1 MLTQVWLLQENIQLK
16 LLYIQLSLPIWNGF
30 LLVNNGIR
38 IIFGHYYLNLNLG
51 GYGVS
56 TTYSPTLPIAC
67 TANYSAD
74 AVPRNSF
81 QMDIGVVEPNL
92 ATLNFALHN
101 NSANTQHVYGVYYI
115 VIGY

>member
-1 MLTQVWLLQENIQLK
+1 MTYSREISTISVFFPT
-16 LLYIQLSLPIWNGF
+16 LSSLRVGF
-30 LLVNNGIR
+30 LFSNEIKIN
-38 IIFGHYYLNLNLG
+38 FGHYYLNLNLG
-51 GYGVS
+51 RYGVS
-56 TTYSPTLPIAC
+56 TTYSITLPIAC
-67 TANYSAD
+67 TGNYSAV

>member
-1 MLTQVWLLQENIQLK
+1 M
-16 LLYIQLSLPIWNGF
+16 GF
-30 LLVNNGIR
+30 LFSNEIKIN
-38 IIFGHYYLNLNLG
+38 FGHYYLNLNLG
-51 GYGVS
+51 RYGVS
-56 TTYSPTLPIAC
+56 TTYSITLPIAC
-67 TANYSAD
+67 TGNYSAV